1 MKIGDIVYCKS
12 RGKAVII
19 NIENNKKTVSVLF
32 LRPGMY
38 NPEIVEKEDLEVIH
52 DN

>member
-1 MKIGDIVYCKS
+1 MKIGDIVYCKN

-19 NIENNKKTVSVLF
+19 NIENNKTVSVLF

-38 NPEIVEKEDLEVIH
+38 NPEIIEKEDLEVIH
-52 DN
+52 EN

>member
-19 NIENNKKTVSVLF
+19 NIENKKVVSILF

-38 NPEIVEKEDLEVIH
+38 NPEIVDKEDLEVIH
-52 DN
+52 AN